1 MSLLMFRKYAPAH
14 AADKNEN
21 IAQDSE
27 IVALWQVL
35 GDAKAYLRE
44 GKKNHNV
51 KNVLAAA
58 IKAAEKE
65 DPNDRSVAEAKKVLA
80 QFDSAA
86 DASEVQRVE
95 KLLKRELTDAEF
107 WKLGDYIMKHM
118 KVGKTFTDNELLS
131 AVKDSAES
139 VDSNAEAI
147 VNHDRIPVDQLGGE
161 ANARKHGY
169 IIAKKGGRV
178 YGVHID
184 GYSDKLAKKT
194 IEEAGYTVVGDADE
208 LNNYADLRAALSK
221 MADIAKRLTD
231 AKVSFK
237 AGWTPDGIGE
247 IILEFPNIEIA
258 RKYNYYKLFNAW
270 EAARSQI
277 VPSWAVNIGGYSIPR
292 IEGNR
297 MTIGISH
304 FST

>member
-1 MSLLMFRKYAPAH
+1 MSLLMVRKYAPAH
-14 AADKNEN
+14 AADAYIDDITYKYKVGDKIKTPDGVGTVQKKTHTNSGKPAYEVKL
-21 IAQDSE
+21 DKGG
-27 IVALWQVL
+27 IVVHLEQ
-35 GDAKAYLRE
+35 
-44 GKKNHNV
+44 
-51 KNVLAAA
+51 
-58 IKAAEKE
+58 
-65 DPNDRSVAEAKKVLA
+65 SVSAD
-80 QFDSAA
+80 DSAA
-86 DASEVQRVE
+86 
-95 KLLKRELTDAEF
+95 
-107 WKLGDYIMKHM
+107 
-118 KVGKTFTDNELLS
+118 
-131 AVKDSAES
+131 S

-169 IIAKKGGRV
+169 IIAKKGGSV

-184 GYSDKLAKKT
+184 GYSYKLAKKT
-194 IEEAGYTVVGDADE
+194 IEEAGYTVVGDAAE
-208 LNNYADLRAALSK
+208 LNNLADLRAALSK

-247 IILEFPNIEIA
+247 IILEFPNIESA

-270 EAARSQI
+270 DAAKSQI
-277 VPSWAVNIGGYSIPR
+277 VPRWAVNIGGYSSPR
-292 IEGNR
+292 IDGNR